1 MHDEAEAQGLY
12 IKNKDGNVY
21 EGHCWPGSVSYLD
34 FLNPKVRDF
43 WASKFAF
50 DQYKGST
57 EHLFTWN
64 DMNEPSVFNG
74 PETTMQKDCIHHDG
88 HQNYEHRD
96 VSQILINGCSGEF
109 THSSQVHNLY
119 GLFQQMAT
127 AQGQV
132 KRSGGNARP
141 FVLSRAYFAGSQN
154 WGAIWTGDNKA
165 DWGHLAI
172 STPMLLTQGIAG
184 LPFSGDTSSSA
195 HSLVGESS
203 DDP

>member
-1 MHDEAEAQGLY
+1 
-12 IKNKDGNVY
+12 
-21 EGHCWPGSVSYLD
+21 
-34 FLNPKVRDF
+34 
-43 WASKFAF
+43 
-50 DQYKGST
+50 
-57 EHLFTWN
+57 
-64 DMNEPSVFNG
+64 
-74 PETTMQKDCIHHDG
+74 MQKDCIHHDG

-96 VSQILINGCSGEF
+96 
-109 THSSQVHNLY
+109 VHNLY

-184 LPFSGDTSSSA
+184 LPFSGADVGGFFGNPDSELLVRWYQAGAFQPFIGADIGGFFGNPDTEL
-195 HSLVGESS
+195 LVRWYQ
-203 DDP
+203 